1 MKYNEN
7 TSMEPRL
14 LPQLRERLDTLNANR
29 NWDDRSPAYS
39 WINGAL
45 CAYEALTSD
54 FQWDLVK
61 IEKRGAE
68 LYCIRNEDATE
79 IILPHVCDIFLPA

>member
-14 LPQLRERLDTLNANR
+14 LPQLRERLDTLNTR
-29 NWDDRSPAYS
+29 NWDDRSSAYS

-61 IEKRGAE
+61 IEKGGAE